1 MQLENSPTNP
11 CIGCGPANPMGLHL
25 AFEATKD
32 GARASFVAEPRW
44 QGFPG
49 RMHSAVLYMA
59 LLETM
64 NWSLYAQTRRMG
76 LPART
81 SALEMT
87 RRVAV
92 GDTVVL
98 EGHVVRVDEAARTA
112 HAEARAT
119 TLQGEPVGR
128 LKRDYAL
135 VDEATFLARMG
146 YDALPEGYEG
156 LFR

>member
-1 MQLENSPTNP
+1 MLDNDPSNP

-25 AFEATKD
+25 AFEATPH
-32 GARASFVAEPRW
+32 GARARFTAEPRW

-59 LLETM
+59 LLEAM
-64 NWSLYAQTRRMG
+64 NWALYARTGRMG

-81 SALEMT
+81 GALEMT

-92 GDTVVL
+92 GDTVHL
-98 EGHVVRVDEAARTA
+98 EGTVLRVDEAARTA
-112 HAEARAT
+112 EAEARASVR
-119 TLQGEPVGR
+119 GEPVGR
-128 LKRDYAL
+128 LERGYAL
-135 VDEATFLARMG
+135 VDEATFVQRMD
-146 YDALPEGYEG
+146 YDAPPAGYEG